1 MVGARSGQVEYILTA
16 DLQEV
21 LMNKLGVAVG
31 GGVRGN
37 RGIQNDSWTFT
48 LSIPYWVA
56 ESGGINSSGVMIRVW
71 GHAKPRHS
79 RQ

>member
-1 MVGARSGQVEYILTA
+1 MGHRLEMIGDSDQSGGGGKKWSGVEYILTA

-31 GGVRGN
+31 GGVREN

-48 LSIPYWVA
+48 LSTFYWVA
-56 ESGGINSSGVMIRVW
+56 ESGELTAVE
-71 GHAKPRHS
+71 
-79 RQ
+79 